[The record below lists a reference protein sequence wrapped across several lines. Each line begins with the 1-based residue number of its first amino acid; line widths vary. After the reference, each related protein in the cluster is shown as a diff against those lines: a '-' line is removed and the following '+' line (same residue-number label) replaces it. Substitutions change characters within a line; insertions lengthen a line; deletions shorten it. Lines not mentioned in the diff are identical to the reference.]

1 MTKQPCLKVLVIF
14 ILGIILGRYF
24 YIPFCYAFPILIVS
38 FLLSFFFDIFLAL
51 TIFISGFVLAMSDYS
66 ITIGQFAAKEYI
78 QSLYVYY
85 LPEMEA
91 SLISGI
97 VLGGGQDIPREVQQ
111 MFRDTGTV
119 HILAVSGLNVGL
131 IGTVCFLIIVNILRL
146 PKKMAVVPSIL
157 IVWFY
162 AITTGLNPPVVR
174 SAITLTL
181 LFIGY
186 VVVEREGDILNSLAL
201 AALIILLFNPLTLFS
216 ISFQLSFV
224 CVLSMILIYPELE
237 NFIVSRRGD
246 PVGRPLG
253 RGIASPLLCLFL
265 LSLAIQIGIWPITAF
280 YFQQVSLISVIA
292 NIFVVP
298 LVSIILYLGVTMV
311 IFSKVGFLMKIL
323 ANTSW
328 FCLII
333 LERIVLFFSKL
344 PYSNFHIKSPGLSF
358 VLCYYITLAMILVIR
373 RGAFR

>member
-14 ILGIILGRYF
+14 ILGIILERYF
-24 YIPFCYAFPILIVS
+24 HISFYYVFSILIVS
-38 FLLSFFFDIFLAL
+38 FLLSFFFDIFLVL

-186 VVVEREGDILNSLAL
+186 IVVEREGDILNSLAL
-201 AALIILLFNPLTLFS
+201 AALIILLFDPLSLFS

-224 CVLSMILIYPELE
+224 CVLSMILIYPEFGNSQINKDFPSNYL
-237 NFIVSRRGD
+237 NRFSNN
-246 PVGRPLG
+246 
-253 RGIASPLLCLFL
+253 AKTLFL

-280 YFQQVSLISVIA
+280 YFQQISLISVIA

-298 LVSIILYLGVTMV
+298 LVSIILYLGVTMI

-344 PYSNFHIKSPGLSF
+344 PYSNFHVKSPGLSF
-358 VLCYYITLAMILVIR
+358 VLCYYITLAMILIIR